1 MGAWLKL
8 LGKVDW
14 KMPDAWTH
22 ERKELLHRVRFGG
35 DMPPTEIATGDRLV
49 YYAVGWECFFS
60 VVEVISGEPYEPA
73 VTHEW
78 EAQWPWAFDIKVIKK
93 KLRLSD
99 SPSILALGSTPDRRH
114 QGHVALTTAQLE
126 KAERALE

>member
-8 LGKVDW
+8 LGKADW
-14 KMPDAWTH
+14 KMPDPWTH
-22 ERKELLHRVRFGG
+22 ERKELLRCVRFGG
-35 DMPPTEIATGDRLV
+35 DTPPTEIAAGDRLV
-49 YYAVGWECFFS
+49 YYAIGWECFFA
-60 VVEVISGEPYEPA
+60 VVEVISDEPYEPA

-93 KLRLSD
+93 KLRLSE
-99 SPSILALGSTPDRRH
+99 SPSILTLGSTPDRRH

>member
-1 MGAWLKL
+1 MSGKSYCTAFALEAIRPR
-8 LGKVDW
+8 LGNRRWDIVSS
-14 KMPDAWTH
+14 TT
-22 ERKELLHRVRFGG
+22 RS
-35 DMPPTEIATGDRLV
+35 DR
-49 YYAVGWECFFS
+49 ECFFA

-99 SPSILALGSTPDRRH
+99 SPQHPRSRLDR
-114 QGHVALTTAQLE
+114 
-126 KAERALE
+126 